1 VDGGAEGLV
10 RHGEGELVR
19 SSSHGDGDDEGRGGK
34 ETLTASFLRFFLLL
48 LLPLTALY
56 FFYTLHLLLTSASS
70 AASNCAPDAVSVS
83 RMSANL
89 TAVAEK
95 QLPPSVVAGSTS
107 TTLQH
112 EVFDIAAS
120 SQSRLWDK
128 RKEYIKVWWRPRGAM
143 WGYMWLDREVRES
156 DMSTARTGLLTIR
169 ISSDTSAFPYMHRR
183 GHRSA
188 IRISLKFLSYMKKYE
203 YQQAFLHARSP
214 MLIAHLG
221 QIGITMTVQIS
232 CSC

>member
-1 VDGGAEGLV
+1 MKGG
-10 RHGEGELVR
+10 
-19 SSSHGDGDDEGRGGK
+19 GGK
-34 ETLTASFLRFFLLL
+34 ETLLRFLLL
-48 LLPLTALY
+48 LLHPLTALY
-56 FFYTLHLLLTSASS
+56 FFYTLHLLFTSASS

-95 QLPPSVVAGSTS
+95 QLPPSAVAGSTS

-112 EVFDIAAS
+112 EVFGIAAS
-120 SQSRLWDK
+120 SRLWDK
-128 RKEYIKVWWRPRGAM
+128 RKEYIKVWWRSRGAM
-143 WGYMWLDREVRES
+143 RGYVWLDREVRES
-156 DMSTARTGLLTIR
+156 NMSTARTRLPAIR
-169 ISSDTSAFPYMHRR
+169 ISSDTSAFPYTHRR

-188 IRISLKFLSYMKKYE
+188 IRISLKFLPYMKKYE

-214 MLIAHLG
+214 LLIARLG